1 MARFAGKVCVVT
13 GATSGIGKTVAIQ
26 LAKEGATI
34 VLAARR
40 ETLGQ
45 ALEREIRSL
54 GGTASFVPTDVTD
67 AGSIA
72 RMVAQ
77 AVKAYGRLDAAFN
90 NAGISGEAMKGSA
103 DHSLDNWNAVIA
115 TNLTGVF
122 VSMKQEIPALLAA
135 GGGAIVNTASTY
147 GLIGSTAGHVP
158 YAAAKHGVLGL
169 TKSAAIEYAK
179 ANIRVNAICP
189 GWTHSEMVDPVLDAM
204 PDVLGAMISQ
214 DVPMA
219 RVADACEI
227 ARAVCWLL
235 SDEASYVTGSA
246 MVVDGGWTAR

>member
-1 MARFAGKVCVVT
+1 
-13 GATSGIGKTVAIQ
+13 
-26 LAKEGATI
+26 
-34 VLAARR
+34 
-40 ETLGQ
+40 
-45 ALEREIRSL
+45 
-54 GGTASFVPTDVTD
+54 
-67 AGSIA
+67 
-72 RMVAQ
+72 
-77 AVKAYGRLDAAFN
+77 
-90 NAGISGEAMKGSA
+90 
-103 DHSLDNWNAVIA
+103 
-115 TNLTGVF
+115 
-122 VSMKQEIPALLAA
+122 
-135 GGGAIVNTASTY
+135 
-147 GLIGSTAGHVP
+147 
-158 YAAAKHGVLGL
+158 L

-179 ANIRVNAICP
+179 ANIRINAICP